1 MIPPFDAI
9 GNLPAG
15 VHWTNWREFAA
26 RFGWNARRGKLLV
39 GLKRAIDSLRMA
51 GCREVYIDGSFVT
64 AKDLPGDFD
73 ACWSVKGVDPNLLD
87 PVLLTFDNHRAAQ
100 KAKYGG
106 EMFPAELPEG
116 ASGLRFLDF
125 FQVDKSTGRPKGIIG
140 MRIRRRRP

>member
-15 VHWTNWREFAA
+15 VHWTRWREFAA
-26 RFGWNARRGKLLV
+26 RFGWNARRRGLLD
-39 GLKRAIDSLRMA
+39 GLKRAIDSLRKA

-73 ACWSVKGVDPNLLD
+73 ACWSVKGVDPALLD
-87 PVLLTFDNHRAAQ
+87 PVLLMFDNHRAAQ
-100 KAKYGG
+100 KAKYRG

-125 FQVDKSTGRPKGIIG
+125 FQVDKNTGKRKGIIG
-140 MRIRRRRP
+140 MRLRRRRP